1 MLKENNKREVYSVRW
16 IKKLFLCYLFIFL
29 DRIWK
34 NTKGKIIKKFIQKVI
49 LIATL
54 TTNILFATQAT
65 HDNVIELYTA
75 TFDRAPTTEGL
86 NYWLTSNLSIE
97 EIAQSFFDQPE
108 TQEKYPEGFS
118 DVDFINTIYNNVFDR
133 DLDQE
138 GGDYWQEELSSGSIS
153 RSKFILAIIN
163 GAHDDDVVILE
174 TKVHAVKSVMAK
186 ATPKKIIFLG
196 DSITDGIGLN
206 SPLTESYPSQVGLLL
221 QGSNWTVEN
230 YGITSTTML
239 KKGSPSY
246 WNTQEFTE
254 AKNSQPDIVVIF
266 LGLNDTKPKNWK
278 YKNLFIDNYVAFIN
292 VFSSL
297 DSQPEIFL
305 ILPTPSFGDLEGI
318 TDYKITK
325 ELIPTI
331 NEVASL
337 LSFRT

>member
-1 MLKENNKREVYSVRW
+1 
-16 IKKLFLCYLFIFL
+16 
-29 DRIWK
+29 
-34 NTKGKIIKKFIQKVI
+34 
-49 LIATL
+49 
-54 TTNILFATQAT
+54 
-65 HDNVIELYTA
+65 
-75 TFDRAPTTEGL
+75 
-86 NYWLTSNLSIE
+86 
-97 EIAQSFFDQPE
+97 
-108 TQEKYPEGFS
+108 
-118 DVDFINTIYNNVFDR
+118 
-133 DLDQE
+133 
-138 GGDYWQEELSSGSIS
+138 
-153 RSKFILAIIN
+153 
-163 GAHDDDVVILE
+163 
-174 TKVHAVKSVMAK
+174 MAK
-186 ATPKKIIFLG
+186 ATPQKIIFLG

-325 ELIPTI
+325 ELIPKI

-337 LSFRT
+337 TNLEVIDLHSVFSNRKNLFPDTIHPNKYGAEIIGQILYEKIF